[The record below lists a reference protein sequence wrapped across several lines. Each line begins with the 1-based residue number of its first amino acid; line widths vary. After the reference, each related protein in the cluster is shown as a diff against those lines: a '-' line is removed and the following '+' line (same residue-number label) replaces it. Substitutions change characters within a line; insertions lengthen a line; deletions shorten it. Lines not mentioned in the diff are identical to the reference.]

1 MGVVSNENS
10 MSDDD
15 IHLIRLECDN
25 ANAIDE
31 KLLETLTRG
40 LRAAVDAEKKA
51 VVLTGYD
58 KFFSAG
64 LNLKSLPEDRDGMAS
79 FVDSFEEAHLALL
92 QFPLPVIAA
101 VNGHAIA
108 GGCVLAC
115 AADLRIGAEGS
126 YKLGVSEVSL
136 GIVFPATAF
145 EIMRDA
151 LTQASTPE
159 VLLGAKLLSPGEAQ
173 TAGILHRVVSAE
185 TLLDEAMA
193 AARELGDKPPHAFHH
208 TKLALRAPM
217 LERIRATR
225 DEARRG
231 FLDSWFSADVIA
243 RRKALLA

>member
-1 MGVVSNENS
+1 
-10 MSDDD
+10 MS
-15 IHLIRLECDN
+15 IPANVHLIRLECDN

-31 KLLETLTRG
+31 KLLDSLTKG

-79 FVDSFEEAHLALL
+79 FVDSFEEANLAML
-92 QFPLPVIAA
+92 QFPLPVVAA

-115 AADLRIGAEGS
+115 ATDLRIGAEGN

-136 GIVFPATAF
+136 GIVFPASAF
-145 EIMRDA
+145 EIMRHT
-151 LTQASTPE
+151 LTPASVPD
-159 VLLGAKLLSPGEAQ
+159 VLLGAKLLIPHEARD
-173 TAGILHRVVSAE
+173 AGILHRIVSAE
-185 TLLDEAMA
+185 SLLDNALA
-193 AARELGDKPPHAFHH
+193 AASELGNKPRSAFHH
-208 TKLALRAPM
+208 SKLALRAPM

-231 FLDSWFSADVIA
+231 FLDSWFSADVVE
-243 RRKALLA
+243 RRKAMLG